1 MKVLLI
7 VPDNGS
13 YISCF
18 PLGIG
23 YIAAVL
29 RNAGHYVEIYNK
41 DVYHYT
47 AEHLTNFLD
56 TNDFDLVGS
65 GTCGGY
71 RQYREMKTIAK
82 AVHASQKKHIF
93 IVGGHLVT
101 PEPKYFLDLLKADY
115 IVLGEGEETIR
126 ELCHH
131 LQHNLPVHD
140 VKGLAYWDEN
150 GTFIDT
156 GRREEI
162 TDLDALPF
170 PAWDLFP
177 MDHYTL
183 YRDPNIMD
191 HERSMIMYSGRGCL
205 FHCNFCYRM
214 EQGLRIRSAEN
225 VIEEMRALKEAY
237 NVSYIAFYDELLVNS
252 VDRVT
257 EFCEKLIDAKLD
269 MHWNCNGRL
278 NFAKLDML
286 KLMKR
291 AGCVFINYGIE
302 SLDEQALKNMNK
314 NLTVK
319 QITTGIENT
328 LEAGI
333 SPGFNII
340 WGNIGEDEHSLQLGV
355 DFLLKYDDHSQRR
368 TIRPVTPYP
377 GCPLYYYAIE
387 KGLLKDVEDFY
398 EHKHVNSDLLAV
410 NFTDLTDEEFYAALL
425 KANETLLSNYYDAQK
440 YHVLAIEHD
449 LYTNRNAEFRGFR
462 TT

>member
-1 MKVLLI
+1 MKILLV

-13 YISCF
+13 CISHF

-41 DVYHYT
+41 DVYHYSV
-47 AEHLTNFLD
+47 AQLTRFLD
-56 TNDFDLVGS
+56 THDFDIVGS

-71 RQYREMKTIAK
+71 RQYREMKAIAK
-82 AVHASQKKHIF
+82 AVHAAKKKHMF

-115 IVLGEGEETIR
+115 IVLGEGEETMR
-126 ELCHH
+126 ELCDH
-131 LQHNLPVHD
+131 LEHKLSVCD
-140 VKGLAYWDEN
+140 VKGIAYYDEDGAVIN
-150 GTFIDT
+150 T

-162 TDLDALPF
+162 ANLDALPY

-177 MDHYTL
+177 MDHYVL
-183 YRDPNIMD
+183 LRDPNIMD
-191 HERSMIMYSGRGCL
+191 HERFMIMYSGRGCL
-205 FHCNFCYRM
+205 FNCNFCYRM
-214 EQGLRIRSAEN
+214 EKGLRIRSAEN
-225 VIEEMRALKEAY
+225 VIEEMRALKETY
-237 NVSYIAFYDELLVNS
+237 NVSYIGFYDELLVNS

-257 EFCEKLIDAKLD
+257 EFCEKLIDAKLN

-319 QITTGIENT
+319 QITEGIENT
-328 LEAGI
+328 LEAGV

-410 NFTDLTDEEFYAALL
+410 NFTNLTDDEFYAALL
-425 KANETLLSNYYDAQK
+425 KANEILLSNYYDAQK
-440 YHVLAIEHD
+440 RQILNIEHD
-449 LYTNRNAEFRGFR
+449 LYTNRNADFRGFR

>member
-1 MKVLLI
+1 MNILLV

-13 YISCF
+13 YISTF
-18 PLGIG
+18 PLGLG

-29 RNAGHYVEIYNK
+29 RNAGHSVKIFCK
-41 DVYHYT
+41 DVYHYSSSD
-47 AEHLTNFLD
+47 LTKYID
-56 TNDFDLVGS
+56 THDFDVVGS

-71 RQYREMKTIAK
+71 RQYREMKDIAM
-82 AVHASQKKHIF
+82 AVSNSCRKPVF
-93 IVGGHLVT
+93 ITGGHLVT
-101 PEPKYFLDLLKADY
+101 PEPQYFLKLLHCDY
-115 IVLGEGEETIR
+115 VVLGEGEETMV
-126 ELCHH
+126 ELCRC
-131 LQHNLPVHD
+131 LESGIPTDN
-140 VKGLAYWDEN
+140 VKGIAFFDDN
-150 GTFIDT
+150 GNFIQT
-156 GRREEI
+156 ERREEI
-162 TDLDALPF
+162 ADLDALPY

-183 YRDPNIMD
+183 LRDPHCQD

-205 FHCNFCYRM
+205 FNCNFCYRM
-214 EQGLRIRSAEN
+214 EKGLRIRSADN
-225 VIEEMRALKEAY
+225 IIAEMRTLKERY
-237 NVSYIAFYDELLVNS
+237 NISYISFYDELLVNS

-257 EFCEKLIDAKLD
+257 EFCKKLIEAKLD

-278 NFAKLDML
+278 NFAKRDML
-286 KLMKR
+286 QLMKQ

-319 QITTGIENT
+319 QITEGIENT

-333 SPGFNII
+333 SPGYNII

-387 KGLLKDVEDFY
+387 KGLLEGVEDFY
-398 EHKHVNSDLLAV
+398 ERKHVNSDLLAV
-410 NFTDLTDEEFYAALL
+410 NFTNLTDEEFYVALL
-425 KANETLLSNYYDAQK
+425 NANERLLENYYDAK
-440 YHVLAIEHD
+440 KKEIIAIEHD
-449 LYTNRNAEFRGFR
+449 LYLNRNAEFKGFR

>member
-1 MKVLLI
+1 MKILLI
-7 VPDNGS
+7 APDNGS
-13 YISCF
+13 FISTF
-18 PLGIG
+18 PLGLG

-29 RNAGHYVEIYNK
+29 RDAGHNVQIYNK
-41 DVYHYT
+41 DVYHYS
-47 AEHLTNFLD
+47 AEQLTRFLD
-56 TNDFDLVGS
+56 EHEFDVVGS

-71 RQYREMKTIAK
+71 RQYREMKSIATAINATK
-82 AVHASQKKHIF
+82 RKCVF
-93 IVGGHLVT
+93 VVGGHLVT
-101 PEPKYFLDLLKADY
+101 PEPQYFLKLLKADY
-115 IVLGEGEETIR
+115 VVLGEGEGTMC
-126 ELCHH
+126 ELCNC
-131 LQHNLPVHD
+131 LERKLPIRS
-140 VKGLAYWDEN
+140 VKGIAYFDDKGDFVN
-150 GTFIDT
+150 T

-162 TDLDALPF
+162 ADLDSLPF

-183 YRDPNIMD
+183 YRDPNILD
-191 HERSMIMYSGRGCL
+191 HERSMLIYSGRGCL
-205 FHCNFCYRM
+205 FNCNFCYRM
-214 EQGLRIRSAEN
+214 EKGLRVRSADN
-225 VIEEMRALKEAY
+225 VIDEMRALKEQY
-237 NVSYIAFYDELLVNS
+237 NVSYIGFYDELLVNS

-269 MHWNCNGRL
+269 IHWNCNGRL

-410 NFTDLTDEEFYAALL
+410 NFTNLTDEEFYVALL
-425 KANETLLSNYYDAQK
+425 KANKTLLSNYYEAQK
-440 YHVLAIEHD
+440 RQILAVEHD
-449 LYTNRNAEFRGFR
+449 LYMNRNAEFKGFR
-462 TT
+462 KT

>member
-1 MKVLLI
+1 MKILLI
-7 VPDNGS
+7 APDNGS
-13 YISCF
+13 FISTF
-18 PLGIG
+18 PLGLG

-29 RNAGHYVEIYNK
+29 RNAGHSVEIYNK
-41 DVYHYT
+41 DVYHYS

-56 TNDFDLVGS
+56 AHDFDIVGS

-71 RQYREMKTIAK
+71 RQYREMKAIAK
-82 AVHASQKKHIF
+82 AIEAAKRKTVF

-101 PEPKYFLDLLKADY
+101 PEPQYFLDLLKADFV
-115 IVLGEGEETIR
+115 VLGEGEETMR
-126 ELCHH
+126 ELCDY
-131 LQHNLPVHD
+131 LEQGLPAKE
-140 VKGLAYWDEN
+140 VKGIAYYDEN
-150 GTFIDT
+150 GKFIHT

-162 TDLDALPF
+162 ANLDTIPF

-177 MDHYTL
+177 LDHYTL
-183 YRDPNIMD
+183 LREPNIMD
-191 HERSMIMYSGRGCL
+191 NERFMIMYSGRGCL

-214 EQGLRIRSAEN
+214 EKGLRIRSADN
-225 VIEEMRALKEAY
+225 VIEEMRALKETY
-237 NVSYIAFYDELLVNS
+237 NVSYIGFYDELLVNS

-257 EFCEKLIDAKLD
+257 EFCEKLIDAKLN

-286 KLMKR
+286 RLMKR

-319 QITTGIENT
+319 QIAEGIENT

-410 NFTDLTDEEFYAALL
+410 NFTSLSDEAFYAALL
-425 KANETLLSNYYDAQK
+425 KANETLLRNYYDAQK
-440 YHVLAIEHD
+440 EQVIAMEHD
-449 LYTNRNAEFRGFR
+449 LYENRNADFKGFR

>member
-1 MKVLLI
+1 MKILFV

-13 YISCF
+13 FISTF

-29 RNAGHYVEIYNK
+29 RNAGHDVKIYNK
-41 DVYHYT
+41 DVYHYS
-47 AEHLTNFLD
+47 AEHLTKYLD
-56 TNDFDLVGS
+56 THDFDIVGS

-71 RQYREMKTIAK
+71 RQYREMKSIAK
-82 AVHASQKKHIF
+82 AINETQKKPLF
-93 IVGGHLVT
+93 VVGGHLAT
-101 PEPKYFLDLLKADY
+101 PEPRYFLDLLKCDY
-115 IVLGEGEETIR
+115 VVLGEGEETMR
-126 ELCHH
+126 ELCDR
-131 LQHNLPVHD
+131 LARNLPVND
-140 VKGLAYWDEN
+140 VKGIAYYDE
-150 GTFIDT
+150 GEFIST

-162 TDLDALPF
+162 ADLDALPF

-183 YRDPNIMD
+183 LRDPNIMD
-191 HERSMIMYSGRGCL
+191 NERFMIMYSGRGCL
-205 FHCNFCYRM
+205 FNCNFCYRM
-214 EQGLRIRSAEN
+214 EKGLRIRSAEN
-225 VIEEMRALKEAY
+225 VIEEMRLLKDQY
-237 NVSYIAFYDELLVNS
+237 GVSYIGFYDELLVSS

-257 EFCEKLIDAKLD
+257 EFCEKLIDANLN

-278 NFAKLDML
+278 NFSKIDML

-302 SLDEQALKNMNK
+302 SLDEQALKRMNK

-319 QITTGIENT
+319 QITEGIENT

-387 KGLLKDVEDFY
+387 KGLLKDIEDFY

-410 NFTDLTDEEFYAALL
+410 NFTSLTDEEFYAALM

-440 YHVLAIEHD
+440 RQILAVEHD
-449 LYTNRNAEFRGFR
+449 LYRNRNAEFKGFR

>member
-1 MKVLLI
+1 MKILL
-7 VPDNGS
+7 VTPDNGS
-13 YISCF
+13 FISTF
-18 PLGIG
+18 PLGLG

-29 RNAGHYVEIYNK
+29 RKAGHSVEIYSK
-41 DVYHYT
+41 DVYHFS
-47 AEHLTNFLD
+47 EMDLTKFLD
-56 TNDFDLVGS
+56 SHDFDIVGS

-71 RQYREMKTIAK
+71 RTYREMRSIAR
-82 AVHASQKKHIF
+82 AVHESQKKHIF
-93 IVGGHLVT
+93 VVGGHLVT
-101 PEPKYFLDLLKADY
+101 PEPQYFLKLLQADY
-115 IVLGEGEETIR
+115 VVLGEGEETMR
-126 ELCHH
+126 ELCAH
-131 LQHNLPVHD
+131 LEQGLPIKE
-140 VKGLAYWDEN
+140 VKGIAYYDEKGN
-150 GTFIDT
+150 FVHT
-156 GRREEI
+156 GRRTEI
-162 TDLDALPF
+162 ANLDDIPF

-177 MDHYTL
+177 MDHYTML
-183 YRDPNIMD
+183 RDPNIMD
-191 HERSMIMYSGRGCL
+191 HERSMLMYSGRGCL

-214 EQGLRIRSAEN
+214 EKGLRIRSTEN
-225 VIEEMRALKEAY
+225 IIEEMKALKEEY
-237 NVSYIAFYDELLVNS
+237 NVSYIGFYDELLVNS

-257 EFCEKLIDAKLD
+257 EFCERLIDAKLD

-319 QITTGIENT
+319 QITEGIENT

-398 EHKHVNSDLLAV
+398 ENKHVNADLLAV
-410 NFTDLTDEEFYAALL
+410 NFTSLSDEAFYAALL
-425 KANETLLSNYYDAQK
+425 KANETLLRNYYDAQK
-440 YHVLAIEHD
+440 EQIVAVEHD
-449 LYTNRNAEFRGFR
+449 LYENKNVNFKGFR